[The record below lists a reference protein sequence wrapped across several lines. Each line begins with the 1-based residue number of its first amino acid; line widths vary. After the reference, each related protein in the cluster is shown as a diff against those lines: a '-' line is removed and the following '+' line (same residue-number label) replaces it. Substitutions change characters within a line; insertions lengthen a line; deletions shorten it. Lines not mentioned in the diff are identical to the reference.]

1 MRRRWRKYR
10 REPVVSLW
18 QSGRSRSERTGERL
32 RVGMTILA
40 IAFVVVG
47 LRLGEVAWSGHP
59 DTRPVHATE
68 GVPVRGE
75 IFDRHGTMLATTVLV
90 PSVWVNPADVRD
102 PAKLAAQLGAVFPR
116 LDQARLER
124 RIVDGQQRGRQFL
137 WVRRHARPSQ
147 AEAAMRIGS
156 PGLYVR
162 DERRRVYPQG
172 RLTSHVVGY
181 VNIDGRPQAGIER
194 VSDRTIQKRPVH
206 LTLDLR
212 VQHALRDR
220 LQVAMERFQ
229 AVAAAGVVLEIGT
242 GDVLGQVSLPD
253 FDPNDVQ
260 DARDPGMLDLGTQG
274 VFEMGSTFKTF
285 TVAAA
290 LDAGQAE
297 VDSHFDATEPIKIG
311 RYTINDYHPE
321 ERWLR
326 LSEVFVHSSNI
337 GTVRVAEALGE
348 ENHWDYLGR
357 LGLLGAIEAPG
368 LRTAHPRLP
377 DAWGD
382 VQRATV
388 SFGHGIAVSPMHLAA
403 AMAAVVGD
411 GRFRPPRLLR
421 SEPSTPSTGA
431 LHPSTV
437 RQMRTLLR
445 QVVQHGT
452 AGLADIGNYEIGGK
466 TGTAQKVVN
475 GRYRRG
481 ARTNSFVAAFPMS
494 APRYV
499 VVVLLDEPKA
509 APGTHGF
516 ATAGWNT
523 APLAGSVVAGVAP
536 ILGVPPVP
544 AVLPDADALTQ
555 VALR

>member
-47 LRLGEVAWSGHP
+47 LRLGEVAWSGDP
-59 DTRPVHATE
+59 DARPVHATE
-68 GVPVRGE
+68 EAPVRGE
-75 IFDRHGTMLATTVLV
+75 IFDRQGTMLATTVLV

-102 PAKLAAQLGAVFPR
+102 PARLASQLGAVFPQ
-116 LDQARLER
+116 LDAAKLEQ
-124 RIVDGQQRGRQFL
+124 RIVDGKQSGRQFL
-137 WVRRHARPSQ
+137 WVRRHARPSR

-156 PGLYVR
+156 PGLYIQ
-162 DERRRVYPQG
+162 DEKRRVYPQG

-181 VNIDGRPQAGIER
+181 VNIDGRPQAGVER
-194 VSDRTIQKRPVH
+194 VSDRTIRKRPVH

-220 LQVAMERFQ
+220 LQAAMERFQ

-260 DARDPGMLDLGTQG
+260 DADDPGMLDLGTQG

-290 LDAGQAE
+290 LDAGQAQ
-297 VDSHFDATEPIKIG
+297 VDSPFDATEPIKIG

-377 DAWGD
+377 GAWGE
-382 VQRATV
+382 VERATV

-403 AMAAVVGD
+403 AAAAVVGD
-411 GRFRPPRLLR
+411 GRYRHPRLLR
-421 SEPSTPSTGA
+421 SGPSAPATDA
-431 LHPSTV
+431 LRPSTV

-452 AGLADIGNYEIGGK
+452 AGLADIGNYEVGGK

>member
-1 MRRRWRKYR
+1 MRRRWRKFR

-47 LRLGEVAWSGHP
+47 LRLGEVAWSGAP
-59 DTRPVHATE
+59 DARPAHATAAA
-68 GVPVRGE
+68 PVRGE
-75 IFDRHGTMLATTVLV
+75 IFDRHGTMLATTVLA

-102 PAKLAAQLGAVFPR
+102 PAKLAAQLCAVFPE
-116 LDQARLER
+116 LDRARLER
-124 RIVDGQQRGRQFL
+124 RIAAGRQGGRRFL

-147 AEAAMRIGS
+147 AEAVMRIGS
-156 PGLYVR
+156 PGLYIQ

-172 RLTSHVVGY
+172 RLTAHAVGY
-181 VNIDGRPQAGIER
+181 VNIDGRPQAGVER
-194 VSDRTIQKRPVH
+194 VGDPAIRARPVH

-212 VQHALRDR
+212 VQHTLRDR
-220 LQVAMERFQ
+220 LQAAMERFR
-229 AVAAAGVVLEIGT
+229 AVAAAGVVLEVAT
-242 GDVLGQVSLPD
+242 GDVLAQVSLPD
-253 FDPNDVQ
+253 FDPNDVR
-260 DARDPGMLDLGTQG
+260 DAGDPGMLDLGTHG

-290 LDAGQAE
+290 LDTGRAR
-297 VDSHFDATEPIKIG
+297 VDSVFDATEPVRIG
-311 RYTINDYHPE
+311 RHTISDYHPE

-326 LSEVFVHSSNI
+326 LPEVFVHSSNI

-348 ENHWDYLGR
+348 ERHWAYLGR

-368 LRTAHPRLP
+368 LRTVPPRLP
-377 DAWGD
+377 GAWGE
-382 VQRATV
+382 VERATV

-403 AMAAVVGD
+403 AAAAVVGD
-411 GRFRPPRLLR
+411 GRYRPPRLLR
-421 SEPSTPSTGA
+421 SEPPAPATGA
-431 LHPSTV
+431 LRPSTV

-466 TGTAQKVVN
+466 TGTAEKVVN

-481 ARTNSFVAAFPMS
+481 ARTNSFVAAFPMR

-516 ATAGWNT
+516 ATAGWNV
-523 APLAGSVVAGVAP
+523 APLAGAVVAGVAP

-544 AVLPDADALTQ
+544 AAPPGADALTQ

>member
-59 DTRPVHATE
+59 DVRPVHATE
-68 GVPVRGE
+68 EVPVRGE

-102 PAKLAAQLGAVFPR
+102 PARLAAQLGAVFPR

-162 DERRRVYPQG
+162 DEKRRVYPQG

-194 VSDRTIQKRPVH
+194 VSDQTIQKRPVH

-220 LQVAMERFQ
+220 LQFAMERFQ
-229 AVAAAGVVLEIGT
+229 AIAAAGVVLEIGT

-260 DARDPGMLDLGTQG
+260 DAHDPGMLDLGTQG

-290 LDAGQAE
+290 LDAGQAK
-297 VDSHFDATEPIKIG
+297 VDSPFDATEPIKIG

-337 GTVRVAEALGE
+337 GTVRVAEVLGE
-348 ENHWDYLGR
+348 DNHWDYLGR

-388 SFGHGIAVSPMHLAA
+388 SYGHGIAVSPMHLAA

-411 GRFRPPRLLR
+411 GRFRPPRLLQ
-421 SEPSTPSTGA
+421 SEPSVPSTGA

>member
-1 MRRRWRKYR
+1 MMRRWRKYR

-32 RVGMTILA
+32 RVAMTIVA

-47 LRLGEVAWSGHP
+47 LRLGEVGWSG
-59 DTRPVHATE
+59 DTDARPVHAAE
-68 GVPVRGE
+68 EAPVRGE
-75 IFDRHGTMLATTVLV
+75 IFDRNGTMLATTVLV

-102 PAKLAAQLGAVFPR
+102 PAKLAAQLGAVFPE
-116 LDQARLER
+116 LDRARLAR
-124 RIVDGQQRGRQFL
+124 RIAASKQRGRQFL
-137 WVRRHARPSQ
+137 WVRRHARPSR
-147 AEAAMRIGS
+147 AEAAMHIGS
-156 PGLYVR
+156 PGLYIR
-162 DERRRVYPQG
+162 DEKRRVYPQG
-172 RLTSHVVGY
+172 RLTSHAVGY
-181 VNIDGRPQAGIER
+181 VNIDGRPQAGVER
-194 VSDRTIQKRPVH
+194 VSDRAIRKRPVH

-220 LQVAMERFQ
+220 LQWAMERFR
-229 AVAAAGVVLEIGT
+229 AVAAAGVVLEIAS
-242 GDVLGQVSLPD
+242 GDVLAQVSLPD

-260 DARDPGMLDLGTQG
+260 DADDPGMLDLGTQG

-290 LDAGQAE
+290 LDADKARL
-297 VDSHFDATEPIKIG
+297 DSHFDATEPIKIDSH
-311 RYTINDYHPE
+311 TINDYHPE

-337 GTVRVAEALGE
+337 GMVRVAEALGQE
-348 ENHWDYLGR
+348 DHWDYLGR

-368 LRTAHPRLP
+368 LRTARPRLP
-377 DAWGD
+377 GAWGD
-382 VQRATV
+382 VERATV

-403 AMAAVVGD
+403 AVAAVVGD
-411 GRFRPPRLLR
+411 GRYRPPRLLR
-421 SEPSTPSTGA
+421 SEPSAPSTGA
-431 LHPSTV
+431 LRPSTV
-437 RQMRTLLR
+437 RLMRTLLR

-452 AGLADIGNYEIGGK
+452 AGLADIGNYEVGGK

-481 ARTNSFVAAFPMS
+481 ARTNSFVAAFPIS

-516 ATAGWNT
+516 ATAGWNA

-544 AVLPDADALTQ
+544 AAPPESDALTQ

>member
-47 LRLGEVAWSGHP
+47 LRLGEVAWSGVP
-59 DTRPVHATE
+59 ESRPVHATE
-68 GVPVRGE
+68 EAPVRGE
-75 IFDRHGTMLATTVLV
+75 IFDRNGTMLATTVLV

-102 PAKLAAQLGAVFPR
+102 PAKLAAQLGAVFPQ
-116 LDQARLER
+116 LDPARLEQ
-124 RIVDGQQRGRQFL
+124 RIVDGKQRGRQFL
-137 WVRRHARPSQ
+137 WVRRHARPTR

-156 PGLYVR
+156 PGLYIQH
-162 DERRRVYPQG
+162 EQRRVYPQG
-172 RLTSHVVGY
+172 RLTSHAVGY
-181 VNIDGRPQAGIER
+181 VNIDGRPQAGVER
-194 VSDRTIQKRPVH
+194 VSDRTIRKRPVH

-212 VQHALRDR
+212 VQHVLRDR
-220 LQVAMERFQ
+220 LQAAMGRFQ

-242 GDVLGQVSLPD
+242 GDVLAQVSLPD

-260 DARDPGMLDLGTQG
+260 DADDPGMLDLGTQG

-290 LDAGQAE
+290 LDAGQAQ

-348 ENHWDYLGR
+348 ENHWDYLER
-357 LGLLGAIEAPG
+357 LGLLRAIEAPG

-388 SFGHGIAVSPMHLAA
+388 SYGHGIAVSPMHLAA
-403 AMAAVVGD
+403 AVAAVVGD
-411 GRFRPPRLLR
+411 GRFRPPHLLK
-421 SEPSTPSTGA
+421 SEPSAPATGA
-431 LHPSTV
+431 LRPSTV

-481 ARTNSFVAAFPMS
+481 ARTNSFAAAFPMS

-523 APLAGSVVAGVAP
+523 APLAGSVVASVAP

-544 AVLPDADALTQ
+544 AGSPGSDALTQ

>member
-47 LRLGEVAWSGHP
+47 LRLGEVAWPG
-59 DTRPVHATE
+59 DTDARPVHAAKE
-68 GVPVRGE
+68 APVRGE

-102 PAKLAAQLGAVFPR
+102 PAKLAAQLSAVFPE

-124 RIVDGQQRGRQFL
+124 RIVAGKQRGRQFL
-137 WVRRHARPSQ
+137 WVRRHARPTR
-147 AEAAMRIGS
+147 AEAAMHIGS
-156 PGLYVR
+156 PGLYIQ

-172 RLTSHVVGY
+172 RLTSHAVGY
-181 VNIDGRPQAGIER
+181 VNIDGRPQAGVER
-194 VSDRTIQKRPVH
+194 VSDRTIRKRPVH

-220 LQVAMERFQ
+220 LQAAMERFQ

-242 GDVLGQVSLPD
+242 GDVLAQVSLPD

-260 DARDPGMLDLGTQG
+260 DADDPGMLDLGTQG

-290 LDAGQAE
+290 LDAGQVQ
-297 VDSHFDATEPIKIG
+297 VDSHFDATEPVKIG
-311 RYTINDYHPE
+311 RHTINDYHPE

-337 GTVRVAEALGE
+337 GTVRVAEALGK
-348 ENHWDYLGR
+348 ENQWDYLGR
-357 LGLLGAIEAPG
+357 LGLLGAIETPG

-377 DAWGD
+377 GAWGEIE
-382 VQRATV
+382 RATV

-403 AMAAVVGD
+403 AVATVVGD
-411 GRFRPPRLLR
+411 GRYRPPRLLR
-421 SEPSTPSTGA
+421 SEPSAPATGA
-431 LHPSTV
+431 LRPSTV

-475 GRYRRG
+475 GRYRQG

-544 AVLPDADALTQ
+544 AASPDSDALTQ

>member
-68 GVPVRGE
+68 EVPVRGE

-156 PGLYVR
+156 PGLYVQ

>member
-47 LRLGEVAWSGHP
+47 LRLGEVAWSGDP
-59 DTRPVHATE
+59 DARPVHATE
-68 GVPVRGE
+68 EVPVRGE

-156 PGLYVR
+156 PGLYVQ
-162 DERRRVYPQG
+162 DEKRRVYPQG

-181 VNIDGRPQAGIER
+181 VNIDGHPQAGIER
-194 VSDRTIQKRPVH
+194 VSDRTIQQRPVH

-220 LQVAMERFQ
+220 LQAAMERFQ

-260 DARDPGMLDLGTQG
+260 DAQDPGMLDLGTQG

-357 LGLLGAIEAPG
+357 LGLLGTIEAPG

-388 SFGHGIAVSPMHLAA
+388 SYGHGIAVSPMHLAA

-411 GRFRPPRLLR
+411 GRFRPPRLLQ
-421 SEPSTPSTGA
+421 SEPSAPATGA